1 MVAGT
6 YATRQRLSAKNGFT
20 PGSNGFLSHGRKNE
34 NYVAELLDDF
44 EETPFHAAVMTYLSY
59 FFLIIFGYLRDFMRK
74 YGLEKSKAAKE
85 TGNEVGDRFNFKS
98 QPRET
103 NDCRSFACTCK
114 VMVKNSIIIDAV
126 LRQSSTPY
134 NLLSVSFQ

>member
-6 YATRQRLSAKNGFT
+6 YATGKRLPEKNGF
-20 PGSNGFLSHGRKNE
+20 PPSSNGFTSHGKKNG

-85 TGNEVGDRFNFKS
+85 TGNEVRKY
-98 QPRET
+98 
-103 NDCRSFACTCK
+103 
-114 VMVKNSIIIDAV
+114 
-126 LRQSSTPY
+126 L
-134 NLLSVSFQ
+134 